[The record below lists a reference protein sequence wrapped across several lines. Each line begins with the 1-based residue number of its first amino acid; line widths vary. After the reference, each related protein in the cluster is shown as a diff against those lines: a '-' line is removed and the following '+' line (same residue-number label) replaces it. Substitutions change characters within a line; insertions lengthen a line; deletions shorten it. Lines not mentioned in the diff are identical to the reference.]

1 MSRVLIVDDEPT
13 ICWSVREALAEQG
26 HTVEM
31 APSAEE
37 GARRLEAGWQP
48 HLVVLDVRLP
58 GQDGLSAL
66 VEWRERWPG
75 LTIVIMTAFGDLET
89 AVRALHH
96 GAFDYLIK
104 PFDLDHALEVFRRA
118 LELQTNSGTTDLVA
132 SPKSQPAHEGHL
144 VGRSA
149 AMQQIFRQIALVAPS
164 SSSVLI
170 TGESGTGKEL
180 VARAIH
186 RHSPRRDAPFVPVCL
201 PALSPSLVEAEL
213 FGHARGAFTGA
224 QASRPGLFELA
235 HEGTLLLD
243 EIGDIPESLQI
254 KLLRVLEQREFFPVG
269 STELRR
275 VDVRVLA
282 ATNRPLEESVANGR
296 FRRDLFFRLNAVPI
310 AVPPLRD
317 RDGDIRL
324 LAEHFLGLSSSH
336 HSTPARLS
344 HQALDLLQS
353 HHWPGNVRELR
364 NAMEHAAVHARLGTI
379 GPDHLPPSL
388 LSTHSVEAVAA
399 SSSAIADRL
408 QHLVAEWAQSAVAPD
423 SRGHSTAGLYEALL
437 SIVEPPLLR
446 TALEHSRQNRAAAAS
461 LLGLHRETLRNKLR
475 AHDLE

>member
-13 ICWSVREALAEQG
+13 ICWSVREALAEEG
-26 HTVEM
+26 HAVEL

-37 GARRLEAGWQP
+37 GVRQLEAGWQP

-58 GQDGLSAL
+58 GKDGLSAL
-66 VEWRERWPG
+66 VEWRQRWPG

-96 GAFDYLIK
+96 GAFDYLVK
-104 PFDLDHALEVFRRA
+104 PFDLDEALVVFRRA
-118 LELQTNSGTTDLVA
+118 LELQAGSGKVDKPPA
-132 SPKSQPAHEGHL
+132 SAAAPGDENRL

-201 PALSPSLVEAEL
+201 PALNPSLVEAEL

-224 QASRPGLFELA
+224 QSSRPGLFELA
-235 HEGTLLLD
+235 HGGTLFLD
-243 EIGDIPESLQI
+243 EIGDIPESLQL

-282 ATNRPLEESVANGR
+282 ATNRPLEESLTQGQ
-296 FRRDLFFRLNAVPI
+296 FRQDLYFRLNAVAI
-310 AVPPLRD
+310 DVPPLRA
-317 RDGDIRL
+317 RAEDIAL
-324 LAEHFLGLSSSH
+324 LAAHFLGISMSPQGAPATLS
-336 HSTPARLS
+336 PR
-344 HQALDLLQS
+344 ALHRLQS
-353 HHWPGNVRELR
+353 HSWPGNVRELR
-364 NAMEHAAVHARLGTI
+364 NAMEHAAVHARQGSI
-379 GPDHLPPSL
+379 GPEHLPPSVR
-388 LSTHSVEAVAA
+388 TTTPVA
-399 SSSAIADRL
+399 
-408 QHLVAEWAQSAVAPD
+408 SAVSESPEIQESLRRLIIDWARTTLSASPED
-423 SRGHSTAGLYEALL
+423 SAAGLYEALL
-437 SIVEPPLLR
+437 AIVEPPLLQS
-446 TALEHSRQNRAAAAS
+446 ALEHSGQNRAAAAA

-475 AHDLE
+475 AHGLD